1 MDAISQAAQN
11 VSILLNRKLQTVP
24 IPIKSV
30 KKQGDTNLTDTDSGV
45 YKDLI
50 PTNIVKV
57 YEIWKIFLERNNS
70 ELDYVFIVL
79 SANNTLQGYKNG
91 IWSNIR
97 YRGFYTTQEEAIN
110 EIEGYLR

>member
-1 MDAISQAAQN
+1 MADEIENIPLNLVMDAISLAAQN

-57 YEIWKIFLERNNS
+57 YEIWKIFLEK
-70 ELDYVFIVL
+70 Y
-79 SANNTLQGYKNG
+79 
-91 IWSNIR
+91 
-97 YRGFYTTQEEAIN
+97 
-110 EIEGYLR
+110 